1 MTAAAAQLPYISA
14 LLDELLDEPEEQRL
28 AWLAARTDLSEA
40 LQEQLRD
47 VLARDAA
54 GELTLPPPPRYDE
67 AALDELGADDDD
79 SNPLVT
85 DQTVGPYRLI
95 RQLGRGGMG
104 VVWLAERADGAFT
117 RQVALKLPH
126 SSLDR
131 RQLADRFARERDILA
146 SLAHPHIARLYD
158 AGITDDGRPWL
169 AMEYVEGQALGEY
182 CRQRNIDLPGR
193 LRLFLQVLRAIQYAH
208 TELVIHRDL
217 KPGNILVTADG
228 YVRLLDFG
236 IAKLLDDERRAAGT
250 QLTQLGDRPLT
261 LHYAAPEQV
270 LDHPLGV
277 GADLYSLGVI
287 GYELLAEHSPYQ
299 PDRDTAGAL
308 EEAVLHGEP
317 RLASRAAAGN
327 VPWARQ
333 LRGDLDTIFA
343 KALKK
348 APADR
353 YPSANAFAEDIERY
367 LAGEPVLAQPDS
379 AWYRTSKFVRRY
391 RWGVAAVTGIVL
403 ALSIG
408 LGVALWQ
415 ARVARVQMDIAM
427 RQEAIARKEAQV
439 ANSVKDFI
447 RGIFVANS
455 SQRADPS
462 KAREATAR
470 ELLDIG
476 AQKIDSALAD
486 APEAHEEMLIT
497 FAELY
502 SQLGLPARSLEF
514 TRRRIKLLQGMKN
527 VNVEDRVYSQLT
539 HALMLRSVSIDN
551 PEQRQA
557 FEEADAMAKTAIDQP
572 ALRSVVLSVASE
584 YFADYDFPRALAD
597 AHQALALGRGSDEFA
612 AISITAAKADLGAGD
627 FARAK
632 SEAEAGIAEGIAYN
646 ERAGEGDGSFMQL
659 PVLYECLAQA
669 EEALGDMAA
678 AEAHLRQAMQG
689 ISKVFGESD
698 REVLTIQARLALFL
712 LSHGQAAEGKALLAQ
727 TTKLLAK
734 PSTGSSRHAFSAL
747 AVTGAAMAEAG
758 RFREAL
764 ATLTKALAM
773 RAPTIDASPFIAE
786 VLRVQSRALI
796 GLGRRS
802 EAAQVLARAVA
813 MREKAGV
820 KAPNILRDEAMLRAR
835 VPMADKHYP
844 EVAAPRK
851 LAGR

>member
-1 MTAAAAQLPYISA
+1 MTAAAAQLPHLSS
-14 LLDELLDEPEEQRL
+14 LLDELLDKPEEQRL

-40 LQEQLRD
+40 LKEQLRD

-67 AALDELGADDDD
+67 AELDELGADDDG
-79 SNPLVT
+79 NPLAA
-85 DQTVGPYRLI
+85 DQTVGSYRLI

-104 VVWLAERADGAFT
+104 VVWLAERADGTFA

-158 AGITDDGRPWL
+158 AGVTDDGRPWL
-169 AMEYVEGQALGEY
+169 AMEYVEGQALSEY
-182 CRQRNIDLPGR
+182 CRQRNIDLRGR
-193 LRLFLQVLRAIQYAH
+193 LRLFLQILRAIQYAH
-208 TELVIHRDL
+208 TEQVIHRDL

-236 IAKLLDDERRAAGT
+236 IAKLLDDERRAADT
-250 QLTQLGDRPLT
+250 PLTQFGDRPLT
-261 LHYAAPEQV
+261 LHYASPEQI
-270 LDHPLGV
+270 LDHPLGI

-287 GYELLAEHSPYQ
+287 GYELLAEHSPYR
-299 PDRDTAGAL
+299 PDRDTASAL

-317 RLASRAAAGN
+317 WLASQAAAGK

-333 LRGDLDTIFA
+333 LRGDLDTIFT

-353 YPSANAFAEDIERY
+353 YPTANAFAEDIERY

-379 AWYRTSKFVRRY
+379 VWYRTTKFVRRY

-408 LGVALWQ
+408 LGVAVWQ
-415 ARVARVQMDIAM
+415 AREARMQMDIAM

-476 AQKIDSALAD
+476 ARKIDSALAD
-486 APEAHEEMLIT
+486 APEAHQEMLIT

-514 TRRRIKLLQGMKN
+514 TRRRIELLQGMKN

-551 PEQRQA
+551 PDQRQA
-557 FEEADAMAKTAIDQP
+557 FEEADATAKTAIDQP
-572 ALRSVVLSVASE
+572 ALRGVVLSIASE
-584 YFADYDFPRALAD
+584 YFADYDFFRALGD
-597 AHQALALGRGSDEFA
+597 AHQALALGHGSDEFA
-612 AISITAAKADLGAGD
+612 AISIAAAKADLGAGD

-632 SEAEAGIAEGIAYN
+632 AEAEAGIAEGMAYN
-646 ERAGEGDGSFMQL
+646 ARAGEGNGSFMQL
-659 PVLYECLAQA
+659 PVLYECLARA
-669 EEALGDMAA
+669 EDALGDMAG

-689 ISKVFGESD
+689 ISKVFGEGD
-698 REVLTIQARLALFL
+698 REVLSIQARLALFL
-712 LSHGQAAEGKALLAQ
+712 LSHGKAAEGNALLAQ
-727 TTKLLAK
+727 TTRLLAK

-747 AVTGAAMAEAG
+747 AVTGAAQAEAG

-773 RAPTIDASPFIAE
+773 RASTIDASPSIAE

-796 GLGRRS
+796 GLGRRA

-813 MREKAGV
+813 MREKAGIQ
-820 KAPNILRDEAMLRAR
+820 APAMLREEAMLRAR
-835 VPMADKHYP
+835 LLTADNRHHQ
-844 EVAAPRK
+844 ATAR
-851 LAGR
+851 LASR